1 MRIALAVNTSW
12 NIYNFRMGLADALK
26 NAGHEV
32 IGICPPDEYTPLLE
46 KAGIK
51 CYPVSMENKG
61 SNPFKDLALLI
72 QLYKIYK
79 RTRPDVIL
87 QFTIKPNIYGSL
99 AAGVLGI
106 PVINNVSGLG
116 TVFLHD
122 NLVSAIA
129 IRLYRFAFRYPE
141 KVFFQNEDDRTLFLK
156 KKIVRPEITE
166 VIPGSGIDLNK
177 FQQREYKRNSPFVFL
192 MVARL
197 LYDKGVVEYAEAGK
211 ILKEKG
217 ANVILKLLGSPDT
230 ESKLGIPLTLLDEW
244 KTKGYIHY
252 GGFSNNIEGDMKN
265 ADAVVLPSYREG
277 TPRTLLEAA
286 ALGIPLIAT
295 DVPGCREVVLHEKN
309 GFLCAVR
316 DAGSLAAQMEKML
329 GLNDAQLSTMGVQS
343 REIAVGKF
351 DQSIVFN
358 KYINAIKAI
367 QSISNM
373 K

>member
-1 MRIALAVNTSW
+1 
-12 NIYNFRMGLADALK
+12 MGLADALR

-32 IGICPPDEYTPLLE
+32 IGICPVDEYTPLLE

-51 CYPVSMENKG
+51 CYPISMENKG
-61 SNPFKDLALLI
+61 SNPFKDLALLM
-72 QLYKIYK
+72 QLHKIYK
-79 RTRPDVIL
+79 STKPDVIL
-87 QFTIKPNIYGSL
+87 QFTIKPNIYGSI
-99 AAGVLGI
+99 AAGLLGI

-122 NLVSAIA
+122 NLISAIA
-129 IRLYRFAFRYPE
+129 IKLYKFAFRFPR

-156 KKIVRPEITE
+156 KRIVKPEITE

-177 FQQREYKRNSPFVFL
+177 FQQREFKRHSPFVFL

-217 ANVILKLLGSPDT
+217 KDATLILLGSPDI
-230 ESKLGIPLTLLDEW
+230 ESKLGIPLTLLEEW
-244 KTKGYIHY
+244 EKKGYIHY
-252 GGFSNNIEGDMKN
+252 GGFSKNIDSDMKN
-265 ADAVVLPSYREG
+265 ADVVVLPSYREG

-295 DVPGCREVVLHEKN
+295 DVPGCREVVVHEMN
-309 GFLCAVR
+309 GFLCAAR
-316 DAGSLAAQMEKML
+316 DAGSLAVQMERML
-329 GLNDAQLSTMGVQS
+329 GLNDIQLSAMGIQS

-367 QSISNM
+367 QSRSNM

>member
-12 NIYNFRMGLADALK
+12 NIYNFRMGLADALRK
-26 NAGHEV
+26 AGHEV
-32 IGICPPDEYTPLLE
+32 IGICPVDEYTPLLG
-46 KAGIK
+46 KAGIT

-61 SNPFKDLALLI
+61 SNPFKDISLLI
-72 QLYKIYK
+72 QLYRIYK
-79 RTRPDVIL
+79 RTKPDIIL
-87 QFTIKPNIYGSL
+87 QFTIKPNIYGSM
-99 AAGVLGI
+99 AAGLLGI

-129 IRLYRFAFRYPE
+129 IRLYRFAFRFPE
-141 KVFFQNEDDRTLFLK
+141 KVFFQNEDDKALFLR
-156 KKIVRPEITE
+156 KKIVKPEITE
-166 VIPGSGIDLNK
+166 VIPGSGVDLNK
-177 FQQREYKRNSPFVFL
+177 FQQREFKRNSPFVFL

-217 ANVILKLLGSPDT
+217 ANVILRLLGSPDT

-252 GGFSNNIEGDMKN
+252 GGFSNNIAGDMEN

-295 DVPGCREVVLHEKN
+295 DVPGCREVVVHEKN
-309 GFLCAVR
+309 GFLCPAR
-316 DAGSLAAQMEKML
+316 SAASLAVQMEKML
-329 GLNDAQLSTMGVQS
+329 GLSDTQLSAMGIRS
-343 REIAVGKF
+343 REIAAGKF
-351 DQSIVFN
+351 DQDIVFN
-358 KYINAIKAI
+358 KYMNAIVAI
-367 QSISNM
+367 QTTTNM